1 MSSLDRL
8 TDLKACDL
16 SKLSGA
22 TCSLYESF
30 LTNLGYNDLES
41 LEIRK
46 SDPLSNLEILMISN
60 NCLSSLEVAAMPKLK
75 VLDISKNSV
84 AQIKDLDCLK
94 QIETL
99 SWREQRLDP
108 ASGLSEIRYN
118 DCYEVRNLY
127 ISGNPLS
134 DFAPS
139 TPFLNLHH
147 LELASTGLQNFPP
160 DFGLQCPN
168 VRILNANYNAIH
180 DLRPLLGIVKLEKLF
195 LAGNRV
201 SRLRRTAA
209 VLDRVGKSLLEVDLR
224 NNPLTVGFYTPQ
236 TPARDETR
244 VVPHGRDL
252 KASDDDAELD
262 FQNTRVYLLPAV
274 DKAADDLS
282 RERLDEDTKLRRRVY
297 EMLVINGCK
306 SLTRLDG
313 LEVDRVMV
321 ARRDGIWERL
331 IDLGVLKARGC
342 DNE

>member
-1 MSSLDRL
+1 MS
-8 TDLKACDL
+8 
-16 SKLSGA
+16 
-22 TCSLYESF
+22 
-30 LTNLGYNDLES
+30 GYNDLETLDIS
-41 LEIRK
+41 GA
-46 SDPLSNLEILMISN
+46 DPLSNLEILSISN
-60 NCLSSLEVAAMPKLK
+60 NCLSLLEVAAVPKLK
-75 VLDISKNSV
+75 SLNIDKNSL
-84 AQIKDLDCLK
+84 ARIENLNCLK
-94 QIETL
+94 QLETL

-108 ASGLSEIRYN
+108 ASSLSQIQYN

-180 DLRPLLGIVKLEKLF
+180 DLRPLLGVVKLDKLF

-209 VLDRVGKSLLEVDLR
+209 VLDRVGKGLLEVDLR

-236 TPARDETR
+236 EPVRKEKS
-244 VVPHGRDL
+244 VVPHRRGSR
-252 KASDDDAELD
+252 ASDDEAEHDLR
-262 FQNTRVYLLPAV
+262 NIRAYLLPAV
-274 DKAADDLS
+274 DKVADNLS

-297 EMLVINGCK
+297 EMLMINGCK
-306 SLTRLDG
+306 ALERLDG
-313 LEVDRVMV
+313 LEVEREMV
-321 ARRDGIWERL
+321 GKRDGIWERL
-331 IDLGVLKARGC
+331 IELGVLKAKGR
-342 DNE
+342 